1 MDSPQGGPMKLLNRT
16 LLLALLLTL
25 PLSAADPLYG
35 VWKTRPSGKPG
46 DTSKQTMTIEPVA
59 DGIKFTTDI
68 DFGSGAGG
76 MSTTYVTKLD
86 GAEVPV
92 YSAGKVVMT
101 MRAKKIGPNTY
112 ESSVAGP
119 GGTGTSKTTVS
130 AGGKTRAV
138 DGMMGWSAADL
149 VFERVK

>member
-1 MDSPQGGPMKLLNRT
+1 LKLLNRA
-16 LLLALLLTL
+16 LLLAMTLTL

-35 VWKTRPSGKPG
+35 VWKTRPSGRPG
-46 DTSKQTMTIEPVA
+46 DTSKQTITIEPVA

-68 DFGSGAGG
+68 DFGSGAG

-101 MRAKKIGPNTY
+101 LRGKRIGPNTY
-112 ESSVAGP
+112 EGSVAGP
-119 GGTGTSKTTVS
+119 GGTGTSKTTLS
-130 AGGKTRAV
+130 ADGKTMTV
-138 DGMMGWSAADL
+138 DGMMGSIASHL
-149 VFERVK
+149 VFDRVK

>member
-1 MDSPQGGPMKLLNRT
+1 MKRLNRT
-16 LLLALLLTL
+16 TLLALLLTL

-46 DTSKQTMTIEPVA
+46 DTSKQTVTIEPVS

-68 DFGSGAGG
+68 DFGNGAAG

-92 YSAGKVVMT
+92 YSAGKVVMSLRGKRT
-101 MRAKKIGPNTY
+101 GPNTY
-112 ESSVAGP
+112 EGSVTGP
-119 GGTGTSKTTVS
+119 GGTGTSKTTLS
-130 AGGKTRAV
+130 ADGKTMTT
-138 DGMMGWSAADL
+138 DGMMGPIASHL
-149 VFERVK
+149 VFDRVK

>member
-1 MDSPQGGPMKLLNRT
+1 MKLLNRT

-35 VWKTRPSGKPG
+35 VWKTRPSGQPG

-68 DFGSGAGG
+68 DFGGGGG

-92 YSAGKVVMT
+92 YSAGNVVMRLRGKRT
-101 MRAKKIGPNTY
+101 GPNTY
-112 ESSVAGP
+112 EGSVTGP
-119 GGTGTSKTTVS
+119 GGTGTSKTTLS
-130 AGGKTRAV
+130 ADGKTMTV
-138 DGMMGWSAADL
+138 DGMMGSIASHL
-149 VFERVK
+149 VFDRVK

>member
-1 MDSPQGGPMKLLNRT
+1 MGNPQGGPMKLLNRT

-35 VWKTRPSGKPG
+35 VWKMRPSGKPR
-46 DTSKQTMTIEPVA
+46 DKSNQTMTIEPVA

-68 DFGSGAGG
+68 DFGSGAG

-92 YSAGKVVMT
+92 YSADKIVMKVRGKRT
-101 MRAKKIGPNTY
+101 GSNTY
-112 ESSVAGP
+112 EGSATGP
-119 GGTGTSKTTVS
+119 GGTITSKTTIS
-130 AGGKTRAV
+130 ADGKTMTI
-138 DGMMGWSAADL
+138 DGMTGSIASHA
-149 VFERVK
+149 VFDRVK

>member
-1 MDSPQGGPMKLLNRT
+1 MKLLNRA

-68 DFGSGAGG
+68 DFGSGAG

-101 MRAKKIGPNTY
+101 LRGKRIGPNTY
-112 ESSVAGP
+112 EGSVAGP
-119 GGTGTSKTTVS
+119 GGTGTSKTTLS
-130 AGGKTRAV
+130 ADGKTMTI
-138 DGMMGWSAADL
+138 DGMMGSIASHL
-149 VFERVK
+149 VFDRVK

>member
-1 MDSPQGGPMKLLNRT
+1 MKLLNS
-16 LLLALLLTL
+16 ALLLVLVLTL
-25 PLSAADPLYG
+25 SLSAADPLYG

-68 DFGSGAGG
+68 DFGGGG

-92 YSAGKVVMT
+92 YSAGKVVMRLRGKRT
-101 MRAKKIGPNTY
+101 GPNTY
-112 ESSVAGP
+112 EGSVTGP
-119 GGTGTSKTTVS
+119 GGTGTSKTTLS
-130 AGGKTRAV
+130 ADGKPMTTE
-138 DGMMGWSAADL
+138 GMMGPIASPL
-149 VFERVK
+149 VFDRVK

>member
-1 MDSPQGGPMKLLNRT
+1 VKLLNPALLLV
-16 LLLALLLTL
+16 LLLAL

-59 DGIKFTTDI
+59 DGIKFTTEI
-68 DFGSGAGG
+68 DVGRGAGG
-76 MSTTYVTKLD
+76 MTTTYVTKLD

-101 MRAKKIGPNTY
+101 LRGKRTGPNSY
-112 ESSVAGP
+112 EGSVAGP
-119 GGTGTSKTTVS
+119 GGTGTSKTTLS
-130 AGGKTRAV
+130 SDGKTMTI
-138 DGMMGWSAADL
+138 DGMMGSIASHL
-149 VFERVK
+149 VFNRVK

>member
-1 MDSPQGGPMKLLNRT
+1 MRLLNRA
-16 LLLALLLTL
+16 LLFVLLLTL

-46 DTSKQTMTIEPVA
+46 DMSKQTITIEPVA

-68 DFGSGAGG
+68 DFGNGAVG

-101 MRAKKIGPNTY
+101 LRGKKIGPNTY
-112 ESSVAGP
+112 EGSVAGP
-119 GGTGTSKTTVS
+119 GGTGTSKTTLS
-130 AGGKTRAV
+130 ADGKTMTI
-138 DGMMGWSAADL
+138 DGMMGSIASHL
-149 VFERVK
+149 VFDRVK

>member
-1 MDSPQGGPMKLLNRT
+1 MKLLNRT

-68 DFGSGAGG
+68 DFGSGAG

-86 GAEVPV
+86 GAAVPV

-101 MRAKKIGPNTY
+101 LRGKRTGPNTY
-112 ESSVAGP
+112 EGSVTVP
-119 GGTGTSKTTVS
+119 GGTSTSKTTLS
-130 AGGKTRAV
+130 ADGKTMTV
-138 DGMMGWSAADL
+138 DGMTGSIASHS
-149 VFERVK
+149 VFDRVK